1 LNHNDHQ
8 AAVSRRTMDVVVAL
22 LFIAVG
28 VLVVVD
34 SMRVGFRWGSDG
46 PQAGYFPF
54 YIGLIIIG
62 ASVAN
67 LVRAI
72 MRDPNGVF
80 VERGQLALVMQVLV
94 PTSIFVAAVTWLG
107 MYVSAALFIAVFM
120 GWLGRYPAWKIA
132 PVAIAVPIALFVL
145 FEIWF
150 LVPLPKGPIEDLL
163 GY

>member
-1 LNHNDHQ
+1 MNSNDNQ
-8 AAVSRRTMDVVVAL
+8 AAVSRKTMDVVVAL

-28 VLVVVD
+28 ALVVVD
-34 SMRVGFRWGSDG
+34 SVRVGFRWGSDG

-54 YIGLIIIG
+54 YIGLIIIA
-62 ASVAN
+62 ASLAN
-67 LVRAI
+67 LVRAVL
-72 MRDPNGVF
+72 RDPHAVF

-94 PTSIFVAAVTWLG
+94 PTAVFVAAVAWLG
-107 MYVSAALFIAVFM
+107 MYVSAALFIAAFM

-132 PVAIAVPIALFVL
+132 PVAIGVPIALFVL

-150 LVPLPKGPIEDLL
+150 LVPLPKGPIEDFL